1 ARSDFRKSFESDAR
15 ALASRLFPPLPL
27 SPFSLTIVLTDSL
40 LLSSLFVDSVIS
52 WTQAPSGFAPSEA
65 GLVFYSPDYE
75 QTLLDQ
81 YLPNSPTRSEFLS
94 DDYSSPS
101 ASPTDSEMTMTSPSG
116 AVVETAFA
124 NGNHYEQSLMDAY
137 LPEWR
142 SEFECMAYGGT
153 EYSDFSVDEAAA
165 AADALNAVD
174 DEALIAVDDVFQDT
188 QEDGADYYDV
198 PYESEELS
206 PSPSPPPMKMPVK
219 RVVVATRRP
228 AAKVVPMGAQHSDV
242 RKRGRPAGSKSDSKM
257 ALYAKQYREMKKNET
272 SRLSEE
278 VAQLSHSNDQLRRD
292 NARLS
297 REVETLRKADSITAK
312 ISTLLVTL
320 RANPGAF
327 RLCINAEGIPV
338 LEVI

>member
-1 ARSDFRKSFESDAR
+1 MANC
-15 ALASRLFPPLPL
+15 
-27 SPFSLTIVLTDSL
+27 FS
-40 LLSSLFVDSVIS
+40 VDSVIS

-198 PYESEELS
+198 PYGENPSLSSSCSFTSPLSTPSRKSVPKPYLLAESEELS

>member
-1 ARSDFRKSFESDAR
+1 MMANC
-15 ALASRLFPPLPL
+15 
-27 SPFSLTIVLTDSL
+27 FSS
-40 LLSSLFVDSVIS
+40 DSVS
-52 WTQAPSGFAPSEA
+52 WTQAPTGFAPSEA

-75 QTLLDQ
+75 QALLDQ

-101 ASPTDSEMTMTSPSG
+101 ASPTASEMTTTSSG
-116 AVVETAFA
+116 VVEEETAFA
-124 NGNHYEQSLMDAY
+124 NGNHASLYEQSLMDAY

-153 EYSDFSVDEAAA
+153 EYSDFSVAEAAA
-165 AADALNAVD
+165 AADALNSVD
-174 DEALIAVDDVFQDT
+174 DDALITDDDVFQDI
-188 QEDGADYYDV
+188 QDGADYYDV
-198 PYESEELS
+198 PYGEWPASDPSLSSSSSSSSPQSVPNPYLLAESEELS
-206 PSPSPPPMKMPVK
+206 PSPSPPPMKIMMPVK
-219 RVVVATRRP
+219 RVVAARRP
-228 AAKVVPMGAQHSDV
+228 AAKVVPMVAHHSDV

-257 ALYAKQYREMKKNET
+257 AVYAKQYREMKKNET

-327 RLCINAEGIPV
+327 RLCINAEGTPV